1 MEWGHGA
8 QGLPSPVPTMPR
20 APCSVP
26 RSCEPS
32 GGFPPQPLAAR
43 CRAAHRCA
51 LPVVL
56 PRVAA
61 LLCRSL
67 CDMREQPHLAPPPHG
82 PRAPPSAQ
90 YDDES
95 AADSSVIESSE
106 PKKSSKSKGAAKGAS
121 KKAAKPPKDAD
132 VSKKKKKANGEVLEA
147 RV

>member
-1 MEWGHGA
+1 MTCRA
-8 QGLPSPVPTMPR
+8 TRTAKRPATKKCARRPLPLRP
-20 APCSVP
+20 AALAAL
-26 RSCEPS
+26 
-32 GGFPPQPLAAR
+32 PPLAR